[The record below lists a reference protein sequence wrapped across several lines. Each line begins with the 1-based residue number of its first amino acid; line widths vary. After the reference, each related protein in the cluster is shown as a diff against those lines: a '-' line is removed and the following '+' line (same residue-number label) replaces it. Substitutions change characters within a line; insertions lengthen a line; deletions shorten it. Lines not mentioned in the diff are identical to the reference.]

1 MNIKEK
7 TSSLSVAGK
16 KYQLK
21 LALSIGAITY
31 TEYKKRMYL
40 INN

>member
-1 MNIKEK
+1 MK
-7 TSSLSVAGK
+7 TTLCPSIADK

-21 LALSIGAITY
+21 LALYIGAITY
-31 TEYKKRMYL
+31 TEYKERMYL